1 MICLLV
7 GIKTSLETLSRDN
20 RALTICCTLNSTFC
34 LEYISAKRES
44 DIAYKELLH
53 VLVDL

>member
-7 GIKTSLETLSRDN
+7 GIKTSLEITECCGSA
-20 RALTICCTLNSTFC
+20 ALLNI
-34 LEYISAKRES
+34 LVISDVPSK
-44 DIAYKELLH
+44 DLLD